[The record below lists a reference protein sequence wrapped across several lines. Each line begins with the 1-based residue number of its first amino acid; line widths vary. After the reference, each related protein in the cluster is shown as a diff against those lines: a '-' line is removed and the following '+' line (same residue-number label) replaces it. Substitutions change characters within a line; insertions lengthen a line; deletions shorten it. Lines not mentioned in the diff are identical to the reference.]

1 MFFGI
6 PDATLAAIVTI
17 LSGFIGWLIK
27 EYKDRCDRTK
37 QKHGTVSVR
46 HSDEYDFADRLK
58 NEIVRLQSL
67 LKDAYVDLKNLDTQG
82 DLLRAENLK
91 LIGELYECRREILR
105 LNHEAT
111 QLSNQIDRLLQNSAD

>member
-17 LSGFIGWLIK
+17 LSGLVGWLIK
-27 EYKDRCDRTK
+27 EYKDRCDTTK
-37 QKHGTVSVR
+37 QKRLNINVR
-46 HSDEYDFADRLK
+46 SHDEYDFAGRLRA
-58 NEIVRLQSL
+58 EILRLQSL
-67 LKDAYVDLKNLDTQG
+67 LKDAYLDMKNLDTEG

-91 LIGELYECRREILR
+91 LIGEVYTLQREILR

>member
-1 MFFGI
+1 MLLGI

-17 LSGFIGWLIK
+17 LSGLMGWLIK
-27 EYKDRCDRTK
+27 EYKDKCDRTK
-37 QKHGTVSVR
+37 HKKVGVSVR

-58 NEIVRLQSL
+58 NEILRLQGL
-67 LKDAYVDLKNLDTQG
+67 LKDAYADMKNLDTEG

-91 LIGELYECRREILR
+91 LIGELYESQREILR

-111 QLSNQIDRLLQNSAD
+111 QLSNQIDRLRQNSAD

>member
-6 PDATLAAIVTI
+6 PDATLAALVTI
-17 LSGFIGWLIK
+17 LSGVLGWVIK
-27 EYKDRCDRTK
+27 EYKDNCDRAK
-37 QKHGTVSVR
+37 QKQGTVSVR

-58 NEIVRLQSL
+58 NEIMRLQSL
-67 LKDAYVDLKNLDTQG
+67 LKDSYADIENLDTER
-82 DLLRAENLK
+82 DLLRTENLK
-91 LIGELYECRREILR
+91 LEGEVYEYKREILR

>member
-1 MFFGI
+1 MLLGI

-17 LSGFIGWLIK
+17 LSGLIGWLIK
-27 EYKDRCDRTK
+27 EYKDKCDRA
-37 QKHGTVSVR
+37 KHKKVGVNVR

-58 NEIVRLQSL
+58 NEILRLQGL
-67 LKDAYVDLKNLDTQG
+67 ITDAYADIKNLDTEG

-91 LIGELYECRREILR
+91 LIGELYESQREILR

>member
-1 MFFGI
+1 MLFGI

-17 LSGFIGWLIK
+17 FSGLAGWLIK
-27 EYKDRCDRTK
+27 EYKDRCDFNNQ
-37 QKHGTVSVR
+37 QKLTVNVR
-46 HSDEYDFADRLK
+46 SHDEYDFAGRLK
-58 NEIVRLQSL
+58 SEIIRLQGL
-67 LKDAYVDLKNLDTQG
+67 LKDAYTDINNLDTEG

-91 LIGELYECRREILR
+91 LIGEVYEHKREILR